1 MIRTRM
7 NSRQHTR
14 GLSGILASTF
24 FALSV
29 LTLLFSGGM
38 LLFLNIRTQQQTI
51 ASQQQSIAQ
60 AAAGKVSSF
69 VQEKFTALMTAVS
82 TAELSTSAPAERKQ
96 SLEGLMSRQ
105 PAFRQAAWLD
115 AENREVS
122 MVSRTSRIA
131 SGSLTDR
138 LDTDAETL
146 IRQNQNYISPIY
158 FDEISSEPLV
168 IMAVPVTD
176 AIGDFQGTLV
186 AEVNLKYMWD
196 VVDQLKVGETGY
208 AYVVDERGNLIAF
221 GDTARVLR
229 GENVSSIS
237 KVGEFVHNLSA
248 PSNTAL
254 QAELYTGLKGTTIVG
269 SYVSLGTPEWAV
281 VTELPWQEAYRNV
294 IQVAVLSIGVMLGMA
309 IVASVLGV
317 VMARRLAIPLVNL
330 TSTASRIADGELAL
344 EAEVQGPQEVA
355 NLATAFNSMSTSLK
369 AMIDKETVSR
379 MVLETTVDLYLAF
392 VEQVT
397 KGDLGQRLDLSA
409 YVHEHGQGEPLY
421 VLGSNLN
428 TMVNSLAEMTDK
440 NARLLAETQRAR
452 EIAEEANRIKSQFLA
467 SMSHELRTPLNAILN
482 FTKLMRRGTL
492 GPVNE
497 RQADTLSEVVG
508 SGQHLLSLINDV
520 LDVSKI
526 QSGMLTLFI
535 EENVS
540 IRDILDT
547 GASTAEALIKDKP
560 VTLVKDIDENL
571 PPILCD
577 QRRVQQVL
585 LNLLSNAAKFTDE
598 GTITL
603 RARRQDDQI
612 LFTVSDTGAG
622 IPIDQ
627 QERIFEPFIQSETG
641 IKHAGGTGLGLPISK
656 SLIEAHGGKIWVESA
671 PGKGSA
677 FIFTL
682 PIEAPHLRK
691 QMQAEMERVI
701 HG

>member
-1 MIRTRM
+1 
-7 NSRQHTR
+7 
-14 GLSGILASTF
+14 
-24 FALSV
+24 
-29 LTLLFSGGM
+29 
-38 LLFLNIRTQQQTI
+38 
-51 ASQQQSIAQ
+51 
-60 AAAGKVSSF
+60 
-69 VQEKFTALMTAVS
+69 
-82 TAELSTSAPAERKQ
+82 
-96 SLEGLMSRQ
+96 
-105 PAFRQAAWLD
+105 
-115 AENREVS
+115 
-122 MVSRTSRIA
+122 
-131 SGSLTDR
+131 
-138 LDTDAETL
+138 
-146 IRQNQNYISPIY
+146 
-158 FDEISSEPLV
+158 
-168 IMAVPVTD
+168 
-176 AIGDFQGTLV
+176 
-186 AEVNLKYMWD
+186 
-196 VVDQLKVGETGY
+196 
-208 AYVVDERGNLIAF
+208 
-221 GDTARVLR
+221 
-229 GENVSSIS
+229 
-237 KVGEFVHNLSA
+237 
-248 PSNTAL
+248 
-254 QAELYTGLKGTTIVG
+254 
-269 SYVSLGTPEWAV
+269 
-281 VTELPWQEAYRNV
+281 
-294 IQVAVLSIGVMLGMA
+294 
-309 IVASVLGV
+309 
-317 VMARRLAIPLVNL
+317 
-330 TSTASRIADGELAL
+330 
-344 EAEVQGPQEVA
+344 
-355 NLATAFNSMSTSLK
+355 
-369 AMIDKETVSR
+369 
-379 MVLETTVDLYLAF
+379 
-392 VEQVT
+392 
-397 KGDLGQRLDLSA
+397 
-409 YVHEHGQGEPLY
+409 
-421 VLGSNLN
+421 
-428 TMVNSLAEMTDK
+428 
-440 NARLLAETQRAR
+440 
-452 EIAEEANRIKSQFLA
+452 
-467 SMSHELRTPLNAILN
+467 
-482 FTKLMRRGTL
+482 MRRGTL

-627 QERIFEPFIQSETG
+627 QERIFEPFIQTETG